1 MVKQP
6 DQERHPL
13 ADIDRVIH
21 APARLMVMTYLYVVE
36 SADFI
41 FLINL
46 TGLTWGNL
54 SSHLSKLETAAYV
67 EIEKTF
73 RGKRAHTMIKLT
85 ESGRDAFRKYKD
97 SMQQTLSNL
106 PD

>member
-1 MVKQP
+1 MTEQQ
-6 DQERHPL
+6 DQKRHPL
-13 ADIDRVIH
+13 AELDRTIH
-21 APARLMVMTYLYVVE
+21 APARLMVMTYLYVVD

-54 SSHLSKLETAAYV
+54 SSHLSKLESEAYI

-73 RGKRAHTMIKLT
+73 RGKRAHTMIQLT
-85 ESGRDAFRKYKD
+85 DLGREAFRKYKH
-97 SMQQTLSNL
+97 TLQKTLNDL